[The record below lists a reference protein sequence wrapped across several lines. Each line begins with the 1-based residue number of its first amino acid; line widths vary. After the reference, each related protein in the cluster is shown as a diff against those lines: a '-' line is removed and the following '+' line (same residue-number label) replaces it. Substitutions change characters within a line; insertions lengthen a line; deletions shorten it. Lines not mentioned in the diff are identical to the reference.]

1 MEKLSSLPKRRLSN
15 REVDGLKYASDD
27 IENSET
33 LFFTENGVIGF
44 FINIANQNGFVVGFD
59 NETKTWYKLD
69 KFDSSEKQYNSDVD
83 SVMGW
88 FNNKYDNYSIYG
100 MPDDEI

>member
-1 MEKLSSLPKRRLSN
+1 MEKLSSIPSRRLSN
-15 REVDGLKYASDD
+15 REVDGLKYASDN

-44 FINIANQNGFVVGFD
+44 FINIADEDGFVVGFD
-59 NETKTWYKLD
+59 DKTQSWYKLD
-69 KFDSSEKQYNSDVD
+69 KFDSSEQTYDSDVD

-88 FNNKYDNYSIYG
+88 FNSRYDDYSIYG
-100 MPDDEI
+100 ISDAEI